1 MEDKMKKLIFITLF
15 FPVFVVSLLQAAP
28 QVQATFTAAQLEKE
42 ITHTIILAPHFGV
55 FDALFYK
62 LDGQNVTLLGQVL
75 LPITKAE
82 VFRRISKLPDIG
94 KVTNKIEVLPLSP
107 DDDSIRF
114 RVYRRLFGTADLYRY
129 ALGPN
134 PSIHIIVKGG
144 HVTLEG
150 VVANEE
156 DSRIANLAVHQVAG
170 KFSVTNNLKIE
181 K

>member
-1 MEDKMKKLIFITLF
+1 MKKLTLITLF
-15 FPVFVVSLLQAAP
+15 FLVFGVSLLPAAP
-28 QVQATFTAAQLEKE
+28 QATLTAIQLENE
-42 ITHTIILAPHFGV
+42 ITRTIFLAPHFGV

-75 LPITKAE
+75 LPITKE
-82 VFRRISKLPDIG
+82 EIFRRVSKLPG
-94 KVTNKIEVLPLSP
+94 VGQVTNNIEVLPLSP
-107 DDDSIRF
+107 DDDLIRF

-129 ALGPN
+129 ALSPN

-150 VVANEE
+150 VVSNEG

>member
-1 MEDKMKKLIFITLF
+1 MKKLTLITLF
-15 FPVFVVSLLQAAP
+15 FLVFGVSLLPAAP
-28 QVQATFTAAQLEKE
+28 QAQTTLTAAQLEME
-42 ITHTIILAPHFGV
+42 ITRTIFLAPHFGV

-75 LPITKAE
+75 LPITKE
-82 VFRRISKLPDIG
+82 EIFRRVSKLSG
-94 KVTNKIEVLPLSP
+94 VGQVTNNIEVLPLSS
-107 DDDSIRF
+107 DDDLIRL

-129 ALGPN
+129 ALSPN

-144 HVTLEG
+144 HITLEG
-150 VVANEE
+150 VVSNEA
-156 DSRIANLAVHQVAG
+156 DSRIANMAVRQVAG